1 MFVRAFKCQ
10 PHKMVKQTHT
20 IQGIVWVC
28 MFDHLA
34 GLALKGQNTNERN
47 IDPQWVN
54 ETNIIIHFFFSKA
67 SFLIYIF

>member
-1 MFVRAFKCQ
+1 
-10 PHKMVKQTHT
+10 
-20 IQGIVWVC
+20 

-54 ETNIIIHFFFSKA
+54 ETNIIIDFFFSKA